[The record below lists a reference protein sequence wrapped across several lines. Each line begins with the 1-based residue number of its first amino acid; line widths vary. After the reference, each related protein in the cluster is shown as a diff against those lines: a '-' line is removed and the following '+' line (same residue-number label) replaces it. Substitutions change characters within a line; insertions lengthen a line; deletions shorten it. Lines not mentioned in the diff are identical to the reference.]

1 MQSTSSL
8 TDGTLLTDVALADDA
23 VGLLADFANMRR
35 ARQERRGKLAG
46 RQTQCRMS
54 DIVDLDVRHS

>member
-35 ARQERRGKLAG
+35 AR
-46 RQTQCRMS
+46 
-54 DIVDLDVRHS
+54 